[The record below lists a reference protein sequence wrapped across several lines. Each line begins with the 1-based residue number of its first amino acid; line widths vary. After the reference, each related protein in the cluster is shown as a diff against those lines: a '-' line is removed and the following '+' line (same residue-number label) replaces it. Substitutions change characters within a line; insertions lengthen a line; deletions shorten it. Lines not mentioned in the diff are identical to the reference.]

1 MDFIGEGSNPFT
13 EGRGTRDLSSEG
25 LDTSFELVLITRSE
39 KETGS
44 RIRR

>member
-1 MDFIGEGSNPFT
+1 M
-13 EGRGTRDLSSEG
+13 RDLIHSLRGGGREISSEG

-44 RIRR
+44 KIRR